1 MMKIALALLFIIVA
15 GAHTA
20 SAGGIDFKKVKGS
33 NVYKD
38 LPGVKTPPP
47 VTTLGSKAKDCTT
60 VQTYEYDRIT
70 GRRMP
75 SLAYKCTE
83 GNIDFYSTLPPVQ

>member
-1 MMKIALALLFIIVA
+1 MLKIASCFLFILVVSSPIALATGL
-15 GAHTA
+15 
-20 SAGGIDFKKVKGS
+20 DFKKVKDS

-47 VTTLGSKAKDCTT
+47 VTTLGSKAKNCTT
-60 VQTYEYDRIT
+60 VETYEYDRFT

-83 GNIDFYSTLPPVQ
+83 GNIDFYSTMPPVQ